1 MDAIEEI
8 NMKLKKRMELHD
20 VLENFGYE
28 YCGDTRGIPVFRKR
42 IYRDDGTFFGK
53 WKAIDDNMN
62 IIDITYEQALGW
74 EAIRPIDKIGIKLGK
89 MLKIRA

>member
-20 VLENFGYE
+20 VLEHYGYK

-42 IYRDDGTFFGK
+42 IFREDGTFFGK

-62 IIDITYEQALGW
+62 IIDITYEQAMGW
-74 EAIRPIDKIGIKLGK
+74 EAIRPIDKLAMFLGSKL
-89 MLKIRA
+89 LRR